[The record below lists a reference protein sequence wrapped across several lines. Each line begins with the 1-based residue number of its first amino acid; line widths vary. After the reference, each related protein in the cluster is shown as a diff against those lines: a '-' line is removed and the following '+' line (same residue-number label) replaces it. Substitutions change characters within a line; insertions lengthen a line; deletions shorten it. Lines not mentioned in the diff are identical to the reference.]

1 MNIYFKKADGF
12 VACVKAE
19 GGPSAI
25 ERVID
30 GIRAVDPNAIL
41 SEEEPKSVTLVDAL
55 CMALSLNDPVE
66 EEAAEYRRGQLD
78 LMASLFG
85 VDGMPTD
92 ERMEELAKLLGW
104 PIPK

>member
-30 GIRAVDPNAIL
+30 GIRSVDPNAIFC
-41 SEEEPKSVTLVDAL
+41 EEEPKPISLVDAL
-55 CMALSLNDPVE
+55 NAARFLNDPVE

-78 LMASLFG
+78 LMASIFG